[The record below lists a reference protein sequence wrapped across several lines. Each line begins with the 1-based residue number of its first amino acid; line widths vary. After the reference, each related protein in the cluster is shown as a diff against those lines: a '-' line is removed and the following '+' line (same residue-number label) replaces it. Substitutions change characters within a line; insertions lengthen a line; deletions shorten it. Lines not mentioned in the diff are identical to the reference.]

1 MFSLLTLR
9 GGSGRGKSIL
19 NLQSY
24 LQNDST
30 GNSQSGTRI
39 QRLGQQAWEAND
51 NEESEMVS
59 IHHCDDV
66 EYYYV
71 KPITRN
77 AGYNFLAEC
86 IKTLDFNN
94 VRIAVICEHPTEAE
108 EMMHELGKRS
118 VACLLLNAPNESL
131 NVFIRLWYE
140 NVSRNLKFVYN
151 IQY

>member
-140 NVSRNLKFVYN
+140 NVSRNHKFVYN

>member
-9 GGSGRGKSIL
+9 GGSERGKSIL
-19 NLQSY
+19 NLRSY
-24 LQNDST
+24 LQNDSN
-30 GNSQSGTRI
+30 GNPQSGTRDH
-39 QRLGQQAWEAND
+39 RQQAGEAND

-59 IHHCDDV
+59 IHHCDGV

-77 AGYNFLAEC
+77 AGYNFIAEC

-94 VRIAVICEHPTEAE
+94 VRIAVICEHPSEAE
-108 EMMHELGKRS
+108 EMMQELGKRS

-140 NVSRNLKFVYN
+140 SVSINHEFTYYK
-151 IQY
+151 

>member
-19 NLQSY
+19 NLRSY
-24 LQNDST
+24 LQNDSN
-30 GNSQSGTRI
+30 GNPQSGTRDH
-39 QRLGQQAWEAND
+39 RQQAGEAND

-77 AGYNFLAEC
+77 AGYNFIAEC

-94 VRIAVICEHPTEAE
+94 VRIAVICEHSSEAE
-108 EMMHELGKRS
+108 EMMQELGKRS
-118 VACLLLNAPNESL
+118 VACLLLIAPNESL

-140 NVSRNLKFVYN
+140 SVSINHEFTYYK
-151 IQY
+151 

>member
-24 LQNDST
+24 LQNDSN
-30 GNSQSGTRI
+30 GNPQSGTRDH
-39 QRLGQQAWEAND
+39 RQQAGEAND
-51 NEESEMVS
+51 NEESEVVT

-94 VRIAVICEHPTEAE
+94 VRIAVICEHPSEAE
-108 EMMHELGKRS
+108 EMMQELGKRS

-140 NVSRNLKFVYN
+140 SVSINHEFTYYK
-151 IQY
+151 

>member
-30 GNSQSGTRI
+30 GNPQSGTRI

-140 NVSRNLKFVYN
+140 NVSRNHKFVYN

>member
-9 GGSGRGKSIL
+9 GGSGRGKNIL
-19 NLQSY
+19 NLRSY
-24 LQNDST
+24 LQNDSN
-30 GNSQSGTRI
+30 GNPQSGTRDH
-39 QRLGQQAWEAND
+39 RQQAGEAND

-77 AGYNFLAEC
+77 AGYNFIAEC

-94 VRIAVICEHPTEAE
+94 VRIAVICEHPSEAE
-108 EMMHELGKRS
+108 EMMQELGKRS

-140 NVSRNLKFVYN
+140 SVSINHEFTYYK
-151 IQY
+151 

>member
-94 VRIAVICEHPTEAE
+94 VRIAVICEHPTEAK

-140 NVSRNLKFVYN
+140 NVSRNHKFVYN

>member
-30 GNSQSGTRI
+30 GNPQSGTRI
-39 QRLGQQAWEAND
+39 QRLGQQALEANE

-140 NVSRNLKFVYN
+140 NVSRNHKFVYN